1 MPSLQEHTDLLQRLS
16 NNLAGGMALETG
28 ASRPPVQALDLVG
41 QHNSRDAA
49 CRGEEYFKGV
59 SLDS

>member
-1 MPSLQEHTDLLQRLS
+1 MADLLQRLS
-16 NNLAGGMALETG
+16 NNLAWGMALETG

-41 QHNSRDAA
+41 QHDSRDAA

>member
-1 MPSLQEHTDLLQRLS
+1 MSSLQEHTDLLQRLS
-16 NNLAGGMALETG
+16 DNLPGGMALETG
-28 ASRPPVQALDLVG
+28 ASRPPVQAFDLVG